1 MIYDGS
7 VKEDLFIKGVV
18 AFNSQDFYNAHEYWE
33 EIWSDYK
40 LSEPDIIQGMIQFAV
55 GHFHFANSNSKGA
68 VGLFA
73 KSVKKL
79 TPYIDSNILKVDINN
94 IVQNSR
100 DAINLIN
107 NGHEIKSFTIDL
119 I

>member
-55 GHFHFANSNSKGA
+55 G
-68 VGLFA
+68 LFS

-79 TPYIDSNILKVDINN
+79 TPYIDSNILKIDINN

-100 DAINLIN
+100 DAINLIH
-107 NGHEIKSFTIDL
+107 NGYEIKSFTIKL